1 MSKNSNRI
9 CRPLTTI
16 ATILTMLLGVLTAC
30 SATDA
35 EMEEEPMVR
44 NAGSQVRA
52 AAGIDWSG
60 PYDVT
65 TTELWCERDG
75 KRIYGELTLPTNAL
89 RVASRSSSIPT
100 ASAAPTPAAR
110 R

>member
-52 AAGIDWSG
+52 AAGID
-60 PYDVT
+60 
-65 TTELWCERDG
+65 
-75 KRIYGELTLPTNAL
+75 
-89 RVASRSSSIPT
+89 
-100 ASAAPTPAAR
+100 
-110 R
+110 